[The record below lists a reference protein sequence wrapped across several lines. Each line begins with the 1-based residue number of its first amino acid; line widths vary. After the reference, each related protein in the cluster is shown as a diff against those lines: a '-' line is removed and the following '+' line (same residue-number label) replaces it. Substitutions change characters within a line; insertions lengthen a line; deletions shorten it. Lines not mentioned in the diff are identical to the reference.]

1 MIAEL
6 KNLLSKV
13 FVIKPKIKP
22 ADPPKPPSVFS
33 VYQTALLDLIQSFPI
48 DDVVKD
54 PNLNILILTV
64 YSESI
69 DRLLSKIANKPLLES
84 HSLIGVSVHRFFSDA
99 SMRPSV
105 ALERLLKMIDDVH
118 SLSAN
123 AEHDIQVLVRDIAML
138 KEFWLSS
145 QS

>member
-1 MIAEL
+1 MITEL
-6 KNLLSKV
+6 KNLLGKV
-13 FVIKPKIKP
+13 FVIKPKIKLQE
-22 ADPPKPPSVFS
+22 APKPLSS
-33 VYQTALLDLIQSFPI
+33 TASYQKDLLYLIQSFPI
-48 DDVVKD
+48 DEVVGD

-84 HSLIGVSVHRFFSDA
+84 HSLVGVSVHRFFSDA

-105 ALERLLKMIDDVH
+105 ALERLVKMIEDTP

-123 AEHDIQVLVRDIAML
+123 VEHDIQVLVRDISML

>member
-1 MIAEL
+1 MITEL
-6 KNLLSKV
+6 KNLLGKV

-22 ADPPKPPSVFS
+22 QEAPQLPPSVVS
-33 VYQTALLDLIQSFPI
+33 YRKDLLYLIQSFPI
-48 DDVVKD
+48 DEVVQD

-64 YSESI
+64 YNESI

-84 HSLIGVSVHRFFSDA
+84 HSLVGVSVHRFFSDA
-99 SMRPSV
+99 PMRPSV
-105 ALERLLKMIDDVH
+105 TLERLMKMIEDAP

-123 AEHDIQVLVRDIAML
+123 VEHDIQVLVRDMFML

>member
-1 MIAEL
+1 MLQSL
-6 KNLLSKV
+6 KSILGKV
-13 FVIKPKIKP
+13 FTIRPKIKP
-22 ADPPKPPSVFS
+22 QESDEVSV
-33 VYQTALLDLIQSFPI
+33 VTTPYRRELLDLIETFPL

-64 YSESI
+64 YNESI

-105 ALERLLKMIDDVH
+105 ALERLVKMIEEVP

-123 AEHDIQVLVRDIAML
+123 VEHDIQVLVRDITML

>member
-1 MIAEL
+1 MITEL
-6 KNLLSKV
+6 KNLLGKV
-13 FVIKPKIKP
+13 FVIKPKIKLQE
-22 ADPPKPPSVFS
+22 APKPLPS
-33 VYQTALLDLIQSFPI
+33 TAFYEKDLLRLIQSFPI
-48 DDVVKD
+48 DEVVRD

-84 HSLIGVSVHRFFSDA
+84 HSLVGVSVHRFFSDA

-105 ALERLLKMIDDVH
+105 ALERLVKMIEDAP

-123 AEHDIQVLVRDIAML
+123 VEHDIQVLVRDISML